1 MKNIL
6 KLGFTLAAYATVA
19 CVSLAFVYNVTA
31 PAIERVKQEKA
42 GAGMKIVFEQADSF
56 VPVRNFERDSA
67 NPIAI
72 NALYTAE
79 KGGKVLGA
87 VVEAAGPTYDK
98 ATMLIGLDLNRT
110 ITGIQFLSL
119 TDTPGFG
126 QRANEPE
133 FLNRFKNLNAEKTL
147 EAGKDFDGL
156 SGATITTKGVTN
168 IVNYAVWVA
177 GNYLAANHGGK
188 AGSGA
193 APAAPKKAA
202 AFDFESAFAELFPA
216 TEGSSAPSYTEIPG
230 MQAKTVQKI
239 RIDNMWSV
247 SSDGKT
253 IGIMVAATGA
263 SYHGTASVLTAVDM
277 ERNIIGARITD
288 LNDTPNI
295 GQRALEEDFYNQFA
309 GKSADANLLVKD
321 GLDALSGATIT
332 SASIADIVKVSA
344 VEAASQAAAQGGKA
358 APAGSGEYAL
368 NGLEMEE

>member
-56 VPVRNFERDSA
+56 VPVQNFERDAA

-133 FLNRFKNLNAEKTL
+133 FLNQFKNLNAEKTL

-202 AFDFESAFAELFPA
+202 AFDFESAFVELFPA

-230 MQAKTVQKI
+230 MQAKTVHKI

-253 IGIMVAATGA
+253 IGVMAAATGA

-295 GQRALEEDFYNQFA
+295 GQRALEEDFYNQFG

>member
-56 VPVRNFERDSA
+56 VPVQNFERDAA

-79 KGGKVLGA
+79 KGGKTIGA
-87 VVEAAGPTYDK
+87 VVEAAGATYDK

-110 ITGIQFLSL
+110 ITGVQFLSL

-133 FLNRFKNLNAEKTL
+133 FLNQFTGLNAENTL
-147 EAGKDFDGL
+147 EASKDFDGL
-156 SGATITTKGVTN
+156 SGASITTKGVTN

-193 APAAPKKAA
+193 APAAPKAA
-202 AFDFESAFAELFPA
+202 AVFDFESAFAELFPA
-216 TEGSSAPSYTEIPG
+216 KEGSSAPSHTEIPG
-230 MQAKTVQKI
+230 MQAKTVNKI
-239 RIDNMWSV
+239 RIDNMWTI

-253 IGIMVAATGA
+253 IGVMAAATGA

-277 ERNIIGARITD
+277 ERNIIGARITA

-332 SASIADIVKVSA
+332 SASVADIVKVSA

-358 APAGSGEYAL
+358 ASAGSEEYAL

>member
-56 VPVRNFERDSA
+56 VPVQNFERDSA

-87 VVEAAGPTYDK
+87 VVEAAGATYDK

-133 FLNRFKNLNAEKTL
+133 FLNQFKNLNAEKTL

-216 TEGSSAPSYTEIPG
+216 KEGSSAPSHTEIPG
-230 MQAKTVQKI
+230 MQAKTVHKI
-239 RIDNMWSV
+239 RIDNMWTV

-253 IGIMVAATGA
+253 IGVMTAATGA
-263 SYHGTASVLTAVDM
+263 SYHGAASVLTAVDM
-277 ERNIIGARITD
+277 ERRIIGARITD

-358 APAGSGEYAL
+358 APSGSEEYAL
-368 NGLEMEE
+368 NGLQMEE

>member
-1 MKNIL
+1 MKKIL
-6 KLGFTLAAYATVA
+6 KLGFILAAYATVA

-42 GAGMKIVFEQADSF
+42 GAGMKIVFAQADAF
-56 VPVRNFERDSA
+56 VPVQDFERDAA

-133 FLNRFKNLNAEKTL
+133 FLNQFTGLNAENTL
-147 EAGKDFDGL
+147 EAGKNFDGL
-156 SGATITTKGVTN
+156 SGASITTKGVTN

-193 APAAPKKAA
+193 APAAPKAVA
-202 AFDFESAFAELFPA
+202 VFDFESAFTELFPA
-216 TEGSSAPSYTEIPG
+216 KEGSSVLSYTEIPG
-230 MQAKTVQKI
+230 MQSKTVNKI
-239 RIDNMWSV
+239 RIDNMWTV
-247 SSDGKT
+247 FSDGKT
-253 IGIMVAATGA
+253 IGVMAAATGA

-277 ERNIIGARITD
+277 ERRIIGVRITA

-332 SASIADIVKVSA
+332 SASVADIVKVSA
-344 VEAASQAAAQGGKA
+344 VETASQAAARGGKA

>member
-1 MKNIL
+1 MKKIL
-6 KLGFTLAAYATVA
+6 KLGFILAAYASVA
-19 CVSLAFVYNVTA
+19 CVSLALVYNVTA

-56 VPVRNFERDSA
+56 VPVQNFERDAA

-87 VVEAAGPTYDK
+87 VVEAAGATYDK

-133 FLNRFKNLNAEKTL
+133 FLNQFTGLNAENTL
-147 EAGKDFDGL
+147 EAGKNFDGL
-156 SGATITTKGVTN
+156 SGASITTKGVTN

-193 APAAPKKAA
+193 APAAPKAA
-202 AFDFESAFAELFPA
+202 AVFDFESAFAELFPA
-216 TEGSSAPSYTEIPG
+216 KEGSSVLSYTEIPG
-230 MQAKTVQKI
+230 MQSKTVNKI
-239 RIDNMWSV
+239 RIDNMWTV
-247 SSDGKT
+247 FSDGKT
-253 IGIMVAATGA
+253 IGVMAAATGA
-263 SYHGTASVLTAVDM
+263 SYHGSASVLTAVDM
-277 ERNIIGARITD
+277 ERRIIGVRITA

-321 GLDALSGATIT
+321 GLDVLSGATIT
-332 SASIADIVKVSA
+332 SASVADIVKVSA
-344 VEAASQAAAQGGKA
+344 VEAASQATARGGKA

>member
-56 VPVRNFERDSA
+56 VPVQNFERDAA

-98 ATMLIGLDLNRT
+98 ATMLISLDLNRT

-133 FLNRFKNLNAEKTL
+133 FLNQFKNLNAEKTL

-216 TEGSSAPSYTEIPG
+216 KEGSSAPSHTEIPG
-230 MQAKTVQKI
+230 MQAKTVHKI

-253 IGIMVAATGA
+253 IGIMAAATGA

-277 ERNIIGARITD
+277 ERNIIGARITA

-295 GQRALEEDFYNQFA
+295 GQKALEEDFYNQFA
-309 GKSADANLLVKD
+309 GKNADANLLVKD

-344 VEAASQAAAQGGKA
+344 VEAASQATAQGGKA

>member
-56 VPVRNFERDSA
+56 VPVQNFERDSA

-133 FLNRFKNLNAEKTL
+133 FLNQFKNLNAEKTL

-188 AGSGA
+188 AGSGV

-216 TEGSSAPSYTEIPG
+216 TEGSSAPSHTEIPG

-253 IGIMVAATGA
+253 IGIMAAATGA

-277 ERNIIGARITD
+277 ERRIIGARITD

-295 GQRALEEDFYNQFA
+295 GQRALEEDFYNQFT

-332 SASIADIVKVSA
+332 SASVADIVKVSA
-344 VEAASQAAAQGGKA
+344 VEAASQAAARGGKA
-358 APAGSGEYAL
+358 APAGSEEYAL
-368 NGLEMEE
+368 NGLQMEE

>member
-56 VPVRNFERDSA
+56 VPVQNFERDAA

-98 ATMLIGLDLNRT
+98 ATMLMGLDLNRT

-133 FLNRFKNLNAEKTL
+133 FLNQFTGLNAENTL

-156 SGATITTKGVTN
+156 SGASITTKGVTN

-188 AGSGA
+188 VGSGA
-193 APAAPKKAA
+193 APAAPKAA
-202 AFDFESAFAELFPA
+202 AVFDFESAFAELFPA
-216 TEGSSAPSYTEIPG
+216 KEGSSLPSYTEIPG
-230 MQAKTVQKI
+230 MQSKTVNKI
-239 RIDNMWSV
+239 RIDNMWTI

-253 IGIMVAATGA
+253 IGVMAAATGA

-277 ERNIIGARITD
+277 ERNIIGARITA

-332 SASIADIVKVSA
+332 SASVADIVKVSA

-358 APAGSGEYAL
+358 ASAGSEEYAL

>member
-56 VPVRNFERDSA
+56 VPVQNFERDSA

-193 APAAPKKAA
+193 APAAPKTAA
-202 AFDFESAFAELFPA
+202 VFDFEAAFAELFPA
-216 TEGSSAPSYTEIPG
+216 KEGSSAPSYTEIPG

-239 RIDNMWSV
+239 RIDNMWTV

-253 IGIMVAATGA
+253 IGVMAAATGA

-277 ERNIIGARITD
+277 ERRIIGARITD

>member
-1 MKNIL
+1 MKKIL
-6 KLGFTLAAYATVA
+6 KLGFILAAYASVA
-19 CVSLAFVYNVTA
+19 CVSLALVYNVTA

-42 GAGMKIVFEQADSF
+42 GAGMKIVFAQADSF
-56 VPVRNFERDSA
+56 VPVQDFERDSA

-133 FLNRFKNLNAEKTL
+133 FLNQFTGLNAENTL
-147 EAGKDFDGL
+147 EAGENFDGL
-156 SGATITTKGVTN
+156 SGASITTKGVTN

-193 APAAPKKAA
+193 APAAPKAA
-202 AFDFESAFAELFPA
+202 AVFDFESAFAELFPA
-216 TEGSSAPSYTEIPG
+216 KEGSSVPSYTEIPG
-230 MQAKTVQKI
+230 MQSKTVNKI
-239 RIDNMWSV
+239 RIDNMWTV
-247 SSDGKT
+247 SSDGKV
-253 IGIMVAATGA
+253 IGVMAAATGA

-277 ERNIIGARITD
+277 ERRIIGVRITA

-332 SASIADIVKVSA
+332 SASVADIVKVSA

>member
-1 MKNIL
+1 MKKIL
-6 KLGFTLAAYATVA
+6 KLGFILAAYATVA
-19 CVSLAFVYNVTA
+19 CVSLALVYNVTA

-42 GAGMKIVFEQADSF
+42 GAGMKIVFAQADAF
-56 VPVRNFERDSA
+56 VPVQDFERDAA

-87 VVEAAGPTYDK
+87 VVEAAGATYDK

-133 FLNRFKNLNAEKTL
+133 FLNQFTGLNAENN
-147 EAGKDFDGL
+147 FDGL
-156 SGATITTKGVTN
+156 SGASITTKGVTN

-193 APAAPKKAA
+193 APAAPKAA
-202 AFDFESAFAELFPA
+202 AVFDFESAFAELFPA
-216 TEGSSAPSYTEIPG
+216 KEGSSVPSYTEIPG
-230 MQAKTVQKI
+230 MQSKTVNKI
-239 RIDNMWSV
+239 RIDNMWTV

-253 IGIMVAATGA
+253 IGVMAAATGA

-277 ERNIIGARITD
+277 ERRIIGVRITA

-309 GKSADANLLVKD
+309 GKNTDANLLVKD

-332 SASIADIVKVSA
+332 SASVADIVKVSA
-344 VEAASQAAAQGGKA
+344 VEAASQATAQGGKA

>member
-1 MKNIL
+1 MKKIL
-6 KLGFTLAAYATVA
+6 KLGFILAAYASVA
-19 CVSLAFVYNVTA
+19 CVSLALVYNVTA

-42 GAGMKIVFEQADSF
+42 GAGMKIVFAQADSF
-56 VPVRNFERDSA
+56 VPVQDFERDSA

-133 FLNRFKNLNAEKTL
+133 FLNQFTGLNAENTL
-147 EAGKDFDGL
+147 EAGKNFDGL
-156 SGATITTKGVTN
+156 SGASITTKGVTN

-193 APAAPKKAA
+193 APAAPKAA
-202 AFDFESAFAELFPA
+202 AVFDFESAFAELFPA
-216 TEGSSAPSYTEIPG
+216 KEGSSLPSYTEIPG
-230 MQAKTVQKI
+230 TQAKTVNKI
-239 RIDNMWSV
+239 RIDNMWTV

-253 IGIMVAATGA
+253 IGVMAAATGA

-277 ERNIIGARITD
+277 ERRIIGVRITA

-309 GKSADANLLVKD
+309 GKNTDANLLVKD

-332 SASIADIVKVSA
+332 SASVADIVKVSA
-344 VEAASQAAAQGGKA
+344 VEAASQATAQGGKA

>member
-1 MKNIL
+1 MKKIL
-6 KLGFTLAAYATVA
+6 KLGFILAAYASVA
-19 CVSLAFVYNVTA
+19 CVSLALVYNVTA

-42 GAGMKIVFEQADSF
+42 GAGMKIVFAQADAF
-56 VPVRNFERDSA
+56 VPVQDFERDSA

-133 FLNRFKNLNAEKTL
+133 FLNQFTGLNAENTL
-147 EAGKDFDGL
+147 EAGENFDGL
-156 SGATITTKGVTN
+156 SGASITTKGVTN

-193 APAAPKKAA
+193 APAAPKAA
-202 AFDFESAFAELFPA
+202 AVFDFESAFAELFPA
-216 TEGSSAPSYTEIPG
+216 KEGSSVPSYTKIPG
-230 MQAKTVQKI
+230 MQSKTVNKI
-239 RIDNMWSV
+239 RIDNMWTV
-247 SSDGKT
+247 SSDGKV
-253 IGIMVAATGA
+253 IGVMAAATGA

-277 ERNIIGARITD
+277 ERRIIGVRITA

-321 GLDALSGATIT
+321 GLDALSRATIT
-332 SASIADIVKVSA
+332 SASVADIVKVSA
-344 VEAASQAAAQGGKA
+344 VEAASQAAARGGKA

>member
-1 MKNIL
+1 MKKIL
-6 KLGFTLAAYATVA
+6 KLGFILAAYASVA
-19 CVSLAFVYNVTA
+19 CVSLALVYNVTA

-42 GAGMKIVFEQADSF
+42 GAGMKIVFAQADAF
-56 VPVRNFERDSA
+56 VPVQDFERDAA
-67 NPIAI
+67 NPIAV

-98 ATMLIGLDLNRT
+98 AAMLIGLDLNRT

-133 FLNRFKNLNAEKTL
+133 FLNQFTGLNAENTL
-147 EAGKDFDGL
+147 EAGKNFDGL
-156 SGATITTKGVTN
+156 SGASITTKGVTN

-177 GNYLAANHGGK
+177 GNYLAAHHGGK

-193 APAAPKKAA
+193 APAAPKAA
-202 AFDFESAFAELFPA
+202 AVFDFESAFAELFPA
-216 TEGSSAPSYTEIPG
+216 KEGSSVPSYTEIPG
-230 MQAKTVQKI
+230 MQSKTVNKI
-239 RIDNMWSV
+239 RIDNMWTV
-247 SSDGKT
+247 FSDGKT
-253 IGIMVAATGA
+253 IGVMAAATGV

-277 ERNIIGARITD
+277 ERRIIGVRITA

-309 GKSADANLLVKD
+309 GKNADANLLVKD

-332 SASIADIVKVSA
+332 SASVADIVKVSA
-344 VEAASQAAAQGGKA
+344 VEAASQATAQGGKA

>member
-56 VPVRNFERDSA
+56 VPVQNFERDSA

-87 VVEAAGPTYDK
+87 VVEAAGATYDK

-133 FLNRFKNLNAEKTL
+133 FLNQFKNLNAEKTL

-202 AFDFESAFAELFPA
+202 AFDFKSAFAELFPA
-216 TEGSSAPSYTEIPG
+216 KEGSSAPSHTEIPG
-230 MQAKTVQKI
+230 MQAKTVHKI
-239 RIDNMWSV
+239 RIDNMWTV

-253 IGIMVAATGA
+253 IGVMTAATGA
-263 SYHGTASVLTAVDM
+263 SYHGAASVLTAVDM
-277 ERNIIGARITD
+277 ERRIIGARITD

-358 APAGSGEYAL
+358 APSGSEEYAL
-368 NGLEMEE
+368 NGLQMEE

>member
-56 VPVRNFERDSA
+56 VPVQNFERDAA

-79 KGGKVLGA
+79 KGGKTIGA
-87 VVEAAGPTYDK
+87 VVEAAGATYDK

-110 ITGIQFLSL
+110 ITGVQFLSL

-133 FLNRFKNLNAEKTL
+133 FLNQFTGLNAENTL

-156 SGATITTKGVTN
+156 SGASITTKGVTN

-193 APAAPKKAA
+193 APAAPKAA
-202 AFDFESAFAELFPA
+202 AVFDFESAFAELFPA
-216 TEGSSAPSYTEIPG
+216 KEGSSAPSHTEIPG
-230 MQAKTVQKI
+230 MQAKTVNKI
-239 RIDNMWSV
+239 RIDNMWTI

-253 IGIMVAATGA
+253 IGVMAAATGA

-277 ERNIIGARITD
+277 ERNIIGARITA

-332 SASIADIVKVSA
+332 SASVADIVKVSA

-358 APAGSGEYAL
+358 ASAGSEEYAL